1 MVQSAK
7 PRQHCDLRARQRL
20 AFDRPAHWGLLA
32 ETTVRPVLVMVGNV
46 LAQHAT
52 EMGFAEH
59 DHVVE

>member
-1 MVQSAK
+1 MMQSAD
-7 PRQHCDLRARQRL
+7 PRQRYDLRARRRL
-20 AFDRPAHWGLLA
+20 AFDGPVHGGLLA

-46 LAQHAT
+46 LAQHPT